1 MMKKFIYLTSYSIK
15 KKLKSKSFLITNIV
29 LFVLLLLVT
38 NLDSIVKAFGGDF
51 TEDYQIIVIDNTN
64 YSFEY
69 FETSYNNLKD
79 SLLESSNKVE
89 VIKSTDSVDNVQE
102 AIKENKN
109 ILVVFDTDEE
119 KYIKAKIISKDFISS
134 TNYQPIVQAINNT
147 KYQVALE
154 QSNIDKEEL
163 NKINESTEIERIL
176 LDTKKTSDEETASQL
191 AAVIYP
197 IVMVPF
203 FMIILFL
210 IQIIGGEINEEKT
223 TRSMEII
230 ISNVSSKVHLFSHLV
245 ADNVFM
251 IAQAIL
257 LGIYGFIGATIR
269 TSIGG
274 GIVSENLT
282 ENASGITGE
291 VMNVI
296 NNSGILDKL
305 SYVIPITIILALL
318 SFFAYSFIA
327 AVLASMSTNLEDYQ
341 QVQTPIMIICLAG
354 FYLSIMSSL
363 FEGST
368 FIKAISFV
376 PLLSF
381 FLSPTLLLAGQITI
395 MDSIISIIILI
406 LFIAIVY
413 RYGIRIYRVGILN
426 YSSDKIWSRMVKAI
440 KNK

>member
-1 MMKKFIYLTSYSIK
+1 MKKFIYLTSYSIK

-38 NLDSIVKAFGGDF
+38 NLDSIVRAFGGDF

-64 YSFEY
+64 YSFDY
-69 FETSYNNLKD
+69 FESSYNNLKD
-79 SLLESSNKVE
+79 SLLESNNKVE
-89 VIKSTDSVDNVQE
+89 VIKSSDSVDNVQE
-102 AIKENKN
+102 SIKENKN
-109 ILVVFDTDEE
+109 ILIIFDIDEE

-134 TNYQPIVQAINNT
+134 TSYQPIIQAINAT

-154 QSNIDKEEL
+154 QSNIDRYEL
-163 NKINESTEIERIL
+163 DKINESTEIERII

-223 TRSMEII
+223 TRSMEIM

-245 ADNVFM
+245 ADNIFM
-251 IAQAIL
+251 IVQALL
-257 LGIYGFIGATIR
+257 LGLYGFIGAMIR

-282 ENASGITGE
+282 QNANGITGE
-291 VMNVI
+291 VINVI

-305 SYVIPITIILALL
+305 SYVIPITIVLALL

-395 MDSIISIIILI
+395 IDSIISIIILI
-406 LFIAIVY
+406 LFIVIIY

-426 YSSDKIWSRMVKAI
+426 YSSDKIWSRMIKAI

>member
-38 NLDSIVKAFGGDF
+38 NLDSIVRAFGGDF
-51 TEDYQIIVIDNTN
+51 TEDYHIIVIDNTN
-64 YSFEY
+64 YSFDY
-69 FETSYNNLKD
+69 FESSYNNLKD
-79 SLLESSNKVE
+79 SLLESNNKVE
-89 VIKSTDSVDNVQE
+89 VIKSSDSVDNVQE
-102 AIKENKN
+102 SIKENKN
-109 ILVVFDTDEE
+109 ILIIFDIDEE

-134 TNYQPIVQAINNT
+134 TSYQPIIQAINAT

-154 QSNIDKEEL
+154 QSNIDRYEL
-163 NKINESTEIERIL
+163 DKINESTEIERII

-245 ADNVFM
+245 ADNIFM
-251 IAQAIL
+251 IVQALL
-257 LGIYGFIGATIR
+257 LGLYGFIGAIIR

-282 ENASGITGE
+282 QNANGITGE
-291 VMNVI
+291 VINVI

-305 SYVIPITIILALL
+305 SYVIPITIVLALL

-395 MDSIISIIILI
+395 IDSIVSIIILI
-406 LFIAIVY
+406 LFIVIIY

-426 YSSDKIWSRMVKAI
+426 YSSDKIWSRMIKAI

>member
-79 SLLESSNKVE
+79 SLLESSNKV
-89 VIKSTDSVDNVQE
+89 DSVDNVQE

-109 ILVVFDTDEE
+109 ILVVFDIDEE

>member
-109 ILVVFDTDEE
+109 ILVVFDIDEE

-163 NKINESTEIERIL
+163 NKINESTKIERIL

>member
-38 NLDSIVKAFGGDF
+38 NLDSIVRAFGGDF

-64 YSFEY
+64 YSFDY
-69 FETSYNNLKD
+69 FESSYNNLKD
-79 SLLESSNKVE
+79 SLLESNNKVE
-89 VIKSTDSVDNVQE
+89 VIKSSDSVDNVQE
-102 AIKENKN
+102 SIKENKN
-109 ILVVFDTDEE
+109 ILIIFDIDEE

-134 TNYQPIVQAINNT
+134 TSYQPIIQAINAT

-154 QSNIDKEEL
+154 QSNIDRYEL
-163 NKINESTEIERIL
+163 DKINESTEIERII

-245 ADNVFM
+245 ADNIFM
-251 IAQAIL
+251 IVQALL
-257 LGIYGFIGATIR
+257 LGLYGFIGAMIR

-282 ENASGITGE
+282 QNANGITGE
-291 VMNVI
+291 VINVI

-305 SYVIPITIILALL
+305 SYVIPITIVLALL

-395 MDSIISIIILI
+395 IDSIVSIIILI
-406 LFIAIVY
+406 LFIVIIY

-426 YSSDKIWSRMVKAI
+426 YSSDKIWSRMIKAI

>member
-64 YSFEY
+64 YSFDY

-102 AIKENKN
+102 SIKENKN
-109 ILVVFDTDEE
+109 ILVVFDIDEE

-251 IAQAIL
+251 IVQAIL
-257 LGIYGFIGATIR
+257 LGIYGFIGTTIR
-269 TSIGG
+269 ASIGG

-291 VMNVI
+291 VMNII

>member
-245 ADNVFM
+245 ADNIFM

>member
-1 MMKKFIYLTSYSIK
+1 MKKFIYLTSYSIK

-109 ILVVFDTDEE
+109 ILVVFDIDEE

-354 FYLSIMSSL
+354 FYLSLMSSL

-376 PLLSF
+376 PLLSC